1 MGNHGRPYAMAVAT
15 LSLAVILVTAFAW
28 AGPGLEGI
36 TSPAAA
42 ALFDEDQVQRIYED
56 VSPAVVAVHV
66 DRRVGGSLMQVGVAS
81 GFLLDK
87 EGHIA
92 TNNHVVEDADRV
104 RVDFANGVRAEATVL
119 GRNPANDLAVIKVDP
134 AKAAGIDPVRLGN
147 SAVVRPGQMAIAI
160 GNPFG
165 LDGSVTAGIIS
176 GVNRDLPSDL
186 GRSIPGVLQTD
197 ALINPGSS
205 GGPLLNS
212 SGQVVGINTAIQITP
227 METATVIQLGRRNI
241 GFAVPVNSLRDLL
254 PRLKE
259 ARVVQPAWMGISAT
273 AVDVSLAEVVKD
285 LPGERGV
292 YVLGMA
298 ADSPA
303 AQSGLVPSGVD
314 AQRRPKPGGDIILA
328 IEGKDVKTVAD
339 LVSVLNRHL
348 PGDQISLTVLRN
360 GEQIQ
365 VPLTLGEW
373 PELPARSGTV
383 PELPAQPDEWQLPD
397 RPETPLVPGLP
408 LPDLFPDHPRR

>member
-1 MGNHGRPYAMAVAT
+1 MRNPSKSYALAITAV
-15 LSLAVILVTAFAW
+15 SLAVILVTAFTW
-28 AGPGLEGI
+28 AGPGLQGI
-36 TSPAAA
+36 TTPAAA
-42 ALFDEDQVQRIYED
+42 ALFDEEQVQRIYED

-66 DRRVGGSLMQVGVAS
+66 DRRVGGSLVQVGVAS
-81 GFLLDK
+81 GFLLDR

-104 RVDFANGVRAEATVL
+104 RVDFANGMNAEATVL
-119 GRNPANDLAVIKVDP
+119 GRNPANDLAVIKVDA
-134 AKAAGIDPVRLGN
+134 AKAAGIEPVRLGN

-212 SGQVVGINTAIQITP
+212 SGQVVGINTAIQINP
-227 METATVIQLGRRNI
+227 IETATVVQLGRRNI

-273 AVDVSLAEVVKD
+273 AVDARLAEVLKE
-285 LPGERGV
+285 LPVERGV

-298 ADSPA
+298 PNSPA
-303 AQSGLVPSGVD
+303 AQASLVPSGVD
-314 AQRRPKPGGDIILA
+314 AQRRPKAGGDIILA
-328 IEGKDVKTVAD
+328 IEGKDVKNVAD
-339 LVSVLNRHL
+339 LVSILNRHL
-348 PGDQISLTVLRN
+348 PGEQISLTVLRN
-360 GEQIQ
+360 GERIQ

-373 PELPARSGTV
+373 PEMAARSGPA
-383 PELPAQPDEWQLPD
+383 PELPAQPDEWQLPEK
-397 RPETPLVPGLP
+397 PETPLIPGLP